1 VFHPV
6 DLQWRLRLYC
16 HRKQKSAAAAAAA
29 QFPGGQDILDVHQFS
44 DWLSTTSLSQAI
56 QITTWAIP
64 GIQTIH
70 IICLAL
76 LFACALVFSLRIA
89 GRGLASEPLPLLAAR
104 FTRAIWYLLGLLL
117 ATGTLLIIA
126 EPGRTI
132 TNPVF
137 YTKMVMLAIV
147 IVVTLWLSAVAR
159 RQFERPSG
167 FHVALAIA
175 SMLLWVG
182 IMFAGRLIAYVEA
195 Y

>member
-1 VFHPV
+1 
-6 DLQWRLRLYC
+6 LQY
-16 HRKQKSAAAAAAA
+16 SAAHSAA
-29 QFPGGQDILDVHQFS
+29 QFREQDNLDLRQFS
-44 DWLSTTSLSQAI
+44 EWLSSTSFSQKI

-64 GIQTIH
+64 GIQTVH
-70 IICLAL
+70 IISLAL

-104 FTRAIWYLLGLLL
+104 FTRAIWYLLALLL
-117 ATGTLLIIA
+117 VTGALLIVA

-137 YTKMVMLAIV
+137 YAKMVMLVIV
-147 IVVTLWLSAVAR
+147 IAVTLWLAAVAR

-167 FHVALAIA
+167 IHVVLAVA
-175 SMLLWVG
+175 SMLLWIG

-195 Y
+195 